1 MSGGSLVKFV
11 HSVIQGH
18 FPPKENP
25 KIPVPSQNF
34 STPAKKKFRF
44 PPQNTNFLEIHLTHS
59 LKVAEVCDISKI
71 AKITFLASKG
81 FKYLQKNWWIL
92 R

>member
-1 MSGGSLVKFV
+1 MKK

-44 PPQNTNFLEIHLTHS
+44 PPPKHQFFRNSFGR
-59 LKVAEVCDISKI
+59 V
-71 AKITFLASKG
+71 
-81 FKYLQKNWWIL
+81 